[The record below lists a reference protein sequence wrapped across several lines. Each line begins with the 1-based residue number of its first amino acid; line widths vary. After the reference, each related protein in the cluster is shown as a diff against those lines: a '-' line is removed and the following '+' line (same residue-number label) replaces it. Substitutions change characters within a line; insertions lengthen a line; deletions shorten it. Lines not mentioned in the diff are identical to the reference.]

1 MSNKKPENGPKI
13 SIGDSLAEQGA
24 ITRRKILGDSYI
36 QSTEKS
42 ASELDRELREIS
54 LINIW
59 GRTWSRGILSHQE
72 LSIINLALMAA
83 MNRMTEFER
92 HCRTALLNT
101 KVPPEKIRE
110 LIVHLSVYCGMPVAL
125 EAVRVLRRVL
135 QQEGISEDVF
145 GASSLPD
152 SATPTEISR

>member
-1 MSNKKPENGPKI
+1 MSDSQHTNKIKSG
-13 SIGDSLAEQGA
+13 STSSHLAEQGA
-24 ITRRKILGDSYI
+24 ITRRKILGEAYVE
-36 QSTEKS
+36 STEKS
-42 ASELDRELREIS
+42 AGELDRELREIS
-54 LINIW
+54 LENIW

-72 LSIINLALMAA
+72 LSMLNLALMAA

-135 QQEGISEDVF
+135 QQEGISEDIFNTSNSV
-145 GASSLPD
+145 SD
-152 SATPTEISR
+152 